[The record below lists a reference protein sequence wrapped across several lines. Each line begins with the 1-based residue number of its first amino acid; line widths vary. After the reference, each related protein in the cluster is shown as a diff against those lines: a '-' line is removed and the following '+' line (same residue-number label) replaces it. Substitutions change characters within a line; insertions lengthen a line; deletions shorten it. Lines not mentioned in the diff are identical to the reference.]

1 MFSKRPSEI
10 RQWFKVAPQGFLTAR
25 GLGANIA
32 RTLKVSTCKH
42 GDSIRSHDCY
52 LKRYNKNIFTQY
64 NFYVMESR
72 VSSNCTRN
80 IHRPSTSEREV
91 NQKENAGKDCVKA
104 TESKVYACSDTDRGE
119 VLFHYV
125 MLCDKG
131 DKDLSSKIYRFSCGE
146 IS

>member
-32 RTLKVSTCKH
+32 RALKVSTCKH
-42 GDSIRSHDCY
+42 GNSIRSHDCY
-52 LKRYNKNIFTQY
+52 LKRYNKNSLTQY

-91 NQKENAGKDCVKA
+91 NQKGKHRERLPKGNRIESLRMFRYRSWRSSILLRNAL
-104 TESKVYACSDTDRGE
+104 RQ
-119 VLFHYV
+119 
-125 MLCDKG
+125 
-131 DKDLSSKIYRFSCGE
+131 RR
-146 IS
+146 